1 MKIGFIGLGN
11 MGSPMA
17 ANLAKAGYDVFGFD
31 IEDKS
36 IANVKIVNNIKKS
49 IIDMDIVIT
58 MLSDGNTVKDI
69 SNEIISN
76 LANNKTFIDCSTIDV
91 KTAIHVGENCTKA
104 EINFI
109 DAPVSGGINGA
120 IEGALTFMTG
130 GTQEAFSKAKPL
142 FDIMGNKTVHCGEIG
157 SGQVAKICNN
167 MILGSTMIATCETI
181 AMADKLG
188 LAREKLFDVV
198 STSSGFSW
206 SMNNY
211 CPAPGVGPKSPADNN
226 YNPGF
231 ASELMLKDLTLAQ
244 QAAKSVNADTPM
256 GELALKVYNEFVNNE
271 DGKGVDFSGMLP
283 RFEKRSREKSSK

>member
-17 ANLAKAGYDVFGFD
+17 ANLAKAGYEVFGFD
-31 IEDKS
+31 IEEKS
-36 IANVKIVNNIKKS
+36 ISNVAIVNNIQNA
-49 IIDMDIVIT
+49 IIDMDLVIT
-58 MLSDGNTVKDI
+58 MLSDGNIVKEV
-69 SNEIISN
+69 SKEIISK
-76 LANNKTFIDCSTIDV
+76 LTKRKTFIDCSTIDV
-91 KTAIHVGENCTKA
+91 ETAILVGENCKKVD
-104 EINFI
+104 INFI

-130 GTQEAFSKAKPL
+130 GTQESFSIAKPL
-142 FDIMGNKTVHCGEIG
+142 FEVMGNKTVHCGKIG

-188 LAREKLFDVV
+188 LDRDKLFNVV

-244 QAAKSVNADTPM
+244 QAAKSVDADTPM

-271 DGKGVDFSGMLP
+271 DGKGIDFSGILP
-283 RFEKRSREKSSK
+283 RFVKRTRN

>member
-17 ANLAKAGYDVFGFD
+17 ANLAKAGYEVFGFD
-31 IEDKS
+31 IEEKAIS
-36 IANVKIVNNIKKS
+36 NVTIVNNIKNA
-49 IIDMDIVIT
+49 IIDMDLVIT
-58 MLSDGNTVKDI
+58 MLSDGNIVKEV
-69 SNEIISN
+69 SKKIISN
-76 LANNKTFIDCSTIDV
+76 FTKGKTFIDCSTIDV
-91 KTAIHVGENCTKA
+91 ETVIYIGENCNKFS
-104 EINFI
+104 INFI
-109 DAPVSGGINGA
+109 DAPVSGGISGA
-120 IEGALTFMTG
+120 IEGGLTFMIG
-130 GTQEAFSKAKPL
+130 GTQEAVSIAKPL
-142 FDIMGNKTVHCGEIG
+142 FEVMGNKTVHCGKIG

-188 LAREKLFDVV
+188 LDREKLFDVV

-211 CPAPGVGPKSPADNN
+211 CPAPGIGPKSPADNN

-244 QAAKSVNADTPM
+244 QAANSVNADTPM
-256 GELALKVYNEFVNNE
+256 GKLALKLYNEFVNNE
-271 DGKGVDFSGMLP
+271 DGKGIDFSGMLP
-283 RFEKRSREKSSK
+283 RFEKRSRNNNS

>member
-17 ANLAKAGYDVFGFD
+17 ANLAKAGYEVFGFD
-31 IEDKS
+31 IEEKAIS
-36 IANVKIVNNIKKS
+36 NVTIVNNIKNA
-49 IIDMDIVIT
+49 IIDMDLVIT
-58 MLSDGNTVKDI
+58 MLSDGNIVKEV
-69 SNEIISN
+69 SKKIISN
-76 LANNKTFIDCSTIDV
+76 FTKGKTFIDCSTIDV
-91 KTAIHVGENCTKA
+91 ETVIYIGENCNKFS
-104 EINFI
+104 INFI
-109 DAPVSGGINGA
+109 DAPVSGGISGA
-120 IEGALTFMTG
+120 IEGRLTFMIG
-130 GTQEAFSKAKPL
+130 GTQEAVSIAKPL
-142 FDIMGNKTVHCGEIG
+142 FEVMGNKTVHCGKIG

-188 LAREKLFDVV
+188 LDREKLFDVV

-211 CPAPGVGPKSPADNN
+211 CPAPGIGPKSPADNN

-244 QAAKSVNADTPM
+244 QAANSVNADTPM
-256 GELALKVYNEFVNNE
+256 GKLALKLYNEFVNNE
-271 DGKGVDFSGMLP
+271 GGKGIDFSGMLP
-283 RFEKRSREKSSK
+283 RFEKRNRNNNS

>member
-17 ANLAKAGYDVFGFD
+17 TNLAKAGYEVFGFD
-31 IEDKS
+31 IEEKAIS
-36 IANVKIVNNIKKS
+36 NVTIVKNIKNA
-49 IIDMDIVIT
+49 IIDMDLVIT
-58 MLSDGNTVKDI
+58 MLSDGNIVKEV
-69 SNEIISN
+69 SKKIISN
-76 LANNKTFIDCSTIDV
+76 FTKGKTFIDCSTIDV
-91 KTAIHVGENCTKA
+91 ETVIYIGGNCKKFS
-104 EINFI
+104 INFI
-109 DAPVSGGINGA
+109 DAPVSGGISGA
-120 IEGALTFMTG
+120 IEGGLTFMIG
-130 GTQEAFSKAKPL
+130 GTQEAFSIAKPL
-142 FDIMGNKTVHCGEIG
+142 FEVMGNKTVHCGEIG
-157 SGQVAKICNN
+157 SGQVAKTCNN

-188 LAREKLFDVV
+188 LDRQKFFDVV

-211 CPAPGVGPKSPADNN
+211 CPAPGIGPKSPADNN

-256 GELALKVYNEFVNNE
+256 GELALKLYNEFVNNE
-271 DGKGVDFSGMLP
+271 DGKGIDFSGMLP
-283 RFEKRSREKSSK
+283 RFEKRSRNNNS